1 MEIPRFQFQDLQNR
15 IGKGVKSRVFAIE
28 TEDGPLIVKVL
39 KRPYSTFDKAF
50 DVAYQLQSEYE
61 SYKDYLEPYV
71 PESELAIIQ
80 DSKGRYRVLTV
91 QEPIEG
97 ISFKDG
103 IEKAIETDRT
113 EHIETFLAKGIRMR
127 EETGIIP
134 DLRGTRKVIGWWFP
148 SKTKNVLVE
157 IGEDGS
163 LVPKLLDVN
172 FISGEHLGI
181 QYAHPFFHTKA
192 IKKLLKSLG

>member
-1 MEIPRFQFQDLQNR
+1 MEIPRFQFQDLKDR
-15 IGKGVKSRVFAIE
+15 VGKGVKSRAFALE
-28 TEDGPLIVKVL
+28 TESGPLIVKVL
-39 KRPYSTFDKAF
+39 KRPYTTFDKAF

-61 SYKDYLEPYV
+61 SYKKYLGPYV

-103 IEKAIETDRT
+103 IENAIKTDRT
-113 EHIETFLAKGIRMR
+113 EHIKAFLTNGIRMR
-127 EETGIIP
+127 KEIGIIL
-134 DLRGTRKVIGWWFP
+134 DLRGPRKVIGWWFP
-148 SKTKNVLVE
+148 SRTKNVLVE
-157 IGEDGS
+157 IGDDGS

-181 QYAHPFFHTKA
+181 QKAHPFFHTKA
-192 IKKLLKSLG
+192 IKRLLESLG